1 MAVESA
7 DNVDNNNEPTVVFE
21 AATNLVALLQ
31 PQRPQSP
38 EPIACAVPG
47 GVKVEAKLPAGVPG
61 EPINSRRR
69 FVGGLG
75 PDHLRGECSLE
86 SDDGS
91 LAHIVASS
99 KLFAE
104 YVRKSTRRGLR
115 RPATLSAV
123 QRRWF
128 LGKLTPSAAINRME
142 EMKEKGGL
150 VNPEEHSEMV
160 GTAAILQA
168 AYKPWQD
175 DREGTVRLI
184 HQGEQLAT
192 SGSCK
197 SKQDR
202 TKAINAA
209 QCHVIVFKPPRRAS
223 SRDGSRNVDGKKT
236 TVTTWLRRQ
245 EVAAETHYYVHTSVI
260 DACNKLA
267 NGYAARQNALVSN
280 RTAAAAA
287 NFPTVQMMTEV
298 AMSRK
303 RRSTTSGQHSNGNSW
318 YLYVFVGFE
327 APEPPRVG
335 CKHHLN

>member
-31 PQRPQSP
+31 PQRPQQSP
-38 EPIACAVPG
+38 EPIACEVPG

-150 VNPEEHSEMV
+150 VNSEEHSEMV

-168 AYKPWQD
+168 AYKPRQD

-223 SRDGSRNVDGKKT
+223 SRDGTSSRNVDGKKT

-245 EVAAETHYYVHTSVI
+245 EVAAETRYYVHTSVI

-287 NFPTVQMMTEV
+287 NFPTVQMMTGEYGRDPSLCLCLRFRP
-298 AMSRK
+298 ASIPRK
-303 RRSTTSGQHSNGNSW
+303 RPSPVVVVLFLR
-318 YLYVFVGFE
+318 F
-327 APEPPRVG
+327 
-335 CKHHLN
+335 